1 MFHDPH
7 TLYLW
12 VIAFLTVAAAS
23 VAFAVASLTFDA
35 RPVSPGLG
43 GGAA

>member
-12 VIAFLTVAAAS
+12 ITAFLTVAAAS

-35 RPVSPGLG
+35 RSASSGP
-43 GGAA
+43 GGAAA